1 MKRMITASVALLS
14 ALSLVA
20 QDWSSVLSSVEG
32 NNTTLKALRAET
44 EAIKAEART
53 GLTPADPEVELGY
66 LWGTPK
72 DQGNRLDLNVTQTF
86 DFPTVYHYRK
96 MISRGEATVAD
107 FEYATQ
113 RKAILLEAEK
123 TCIDIVYHNAL
134 ANALKRRLDSAQAIA
149 DASQKSADK
158 GDISALDLRKAVL
171 NLVAARKDYEANEVT
186 LKGLEDELTRLN
198 GGKEIKVKDDSFSG
212 SILPEDFEEWYT
224 HAESVNPELQAISAQ
239 SRNAENQVRLAQAE
253 WLPKFSVGYVSE
265 RIAGTS
271 LQGIG
276 AGISIPLWEGKGKV
290 KAAKARSEALKA
302 RCEDSAAQ
310 FHNTLRNKYHQAVGL
325 QKVASDYKAEV
336 SRIVSLELLDKALAS
351 GEISLVEYELE
362 EVMWYDA
369 LSGALESE
377 RDYLMI
383 VAELNQYSR

>member
-20 QDWSSVLSSVEG
+20 QDWSSILSSVEG

-134 ANALKRRLDSAQAIA
+134 ANALRRRLDSAQSIA
-149 DASQKSADK
+149 DASQRLSDK
-158 GDISALDLRKAVL
+158 GEISTLDLRKAVL
-171 NLVAARKDYEANEVT
+171 NLVAARKDFESNEVN
-186 LKGLEDELTRLN
+186 LRSLEDELTRLN
-198 GGKEIKVKDDSFSG
+198 GGREIKVVDDAFCVSL
-212 SILPEDFEEWYT
+212 LPEDFEEWYA
-224 HAESVNPELQAISAQ
+224 HAESVNPELQAIAAQ

-310 FHNTLRNKYHQAVGL
+310 FHNALRNKYHQAMGL
-325 QKVASDYKAEV
+325 QKVAADYKAEV
-336 SRIVSLELLDKALAS
+336 GRIVSLELLDKALAS
-351 GEISLVEYELE
+351 GELSLVEYELE

-377 RDYLMI
+377 RDYMMI